1 MIEIIENLFQL
12 IVTGSC
18 GVYGVYRSFFSNRR
32 EWLLAGLFSFAFFS
46 GDLYWSLY
54 ILFLGET
61 PQISYVSEFSWYASY
76 IFLIILLQVTSSTEQ
91 RSKKNRVLWIAPIF
105 VTAMCVYF
113 MTMGD
118 YVSNLITAVLM
129 GIILYLSLQG
139 IIYYKDNNNC
149 KKYISHAAFAFCV
162 IEYALWILSAL
173 WIGGDTALNPYYWCD
188 ILLSISI
195 IMVLFAVRKAVKE

>member
-12 IVTGSC
+12 IVTGCC
-18 GVYGVYRSFFSNRR
+18 GVYGVYRSFSSSRR

-76 IFLIILLQVTSSTEQ
+76 IFLIILIQVTSTAEQ
-91 RSKKNRVLWIAPIF
+91 RAKKYKALLIVPIF
-105 VTAMCVYF
+105 VTVMCVYF

-118 YVSNLITAVLM
+118 YASNIITAVLM
-129 GIILYLSLQG
+129 GILMYYSLQG
-139 IIYYKDNNNC
+139 IFYYKDDNKG
-149 KKYISHAAFAFCV
+149 KKYVFQAAFAFCV